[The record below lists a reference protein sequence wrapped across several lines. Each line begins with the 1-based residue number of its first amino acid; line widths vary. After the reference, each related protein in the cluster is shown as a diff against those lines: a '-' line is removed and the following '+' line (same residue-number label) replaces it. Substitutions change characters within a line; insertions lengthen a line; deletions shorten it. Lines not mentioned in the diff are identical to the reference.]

1 MEPTLRSAQ
10 VLKQEA
16 EEIGFEGKDILEY
29 VKEQQ
34 KLDREDRAAW
44 REAQKIQAQ
53 ADVELAKI
61 RAEAEEKRR
70 ADEIKVQLA
79 KIEAEKELTLREME
93 LKAQDQASASLAAT
107 PPPRNKDAKSPKL
120 PSFIDEKDELDSY
133 LLRFE
138 RYAENASWEK
148 DTWAI
153 KLSALLTGRA
163 MDVYTRM
170 SDADASDYD
179 KLKKAL
185 LTRYNYTED
194 GYRKRFREATPETEE
209 TPDQFVIR
217 LKNYLAKWLEL
228 SGSSPQNFDALVDL
242 IVKEQFINACSK
254 DLAMYLLETGPKD
267 LVELTTWAQKYL
279 IAHKEQLGKSKATVQ
294 PRRVDQKKTTPVSQ
308 SSQKKTRAMVAQ
320 LDEDGEKAFT
330 CVEVEGTRSRRN
342 LKKSGTEGSTNSDRA
357 VYSAVCRAQS
367 NDGQTYVGVAKLNG
381 RPVKVLRDTGC
392 TGMIVDR
399 ALVPEVM
406 VIPGSSGSL
415 QMVDH
420 TLIDVPLANVY
431 LDSPYYKGHCRVM
444 CVSSPVYPVIIGNVR
459 GARRMLPDP
468 DWKAEDQPGVRAR
481 TSGGNKDKDDDDNQG
496 GDIPAW
502 MFRRSNQ
509 KTVKS
514 APKERDSKMKPAQPK
529 ENDDR
534 DRRNVKVKEGAT
546 EEKCV
551 AGPVVTRAQAKKSDK
566 VHPLKVK
573 EAMSSVDKSTIEN
586 LQKKDSTLKK
596 CFDRIGKPIIREN
609 YVGEF
614 YKKNG
619 LLYRKHQETKT
630 GRSFNQLVV
639 PKELRRQVMSVNH
652 ESAFSGHLGAKKT
665 EVRILPNFFWPG
677 LRQDV
682 IRFCRSCDVC
692 QRTVKRGSVRKVPL
706 GSMPLIDTPFKR
718 VAVDIVGPIAPPSE
732 AGHRYI
738 LTLVDY
744 ATRYPE
750 AVPLK
755 KITTEAVAEA
765 LLDIYSRVGI
775 PEEVLTDQ
783 GTQFMSECMQEV
795 SKLLSIKGLTSTPYH
810 PICNGL
816 VERWNGTL
824 KSMIKRLCQ
833 DQPKQWHRLINPVLF
848 AYREVPQESTGFSP
862 FQLLYGR
869 SVRGPGTILK
879 ELWTKEVNIPE
890 VKSSYEYVTELRE
903 HLEDSLKLAQEELEK
918 SQKRYKRH
926 YDRKAKPRR

>member
-1 MEPTLRSAQ
+1 
-10 VLKQEA
+10 
-16 EEIGFEGKDILEY
+16 
-29 VKEQQ
+29 
-34 KLDREDRAAW
+34 
-44 REAQKIQAQ
+44 
-53 ADVELAKI
+53 
-61 RAEAEEKRR
+61 
-70 ADEIKVQLA
+70 
-79 KIEAEKELTLREME
+79 
-93 LKAQDQASASLAAT
+93 
-107 PPPRNKDAKSPKL
+107 
-120 PSFIDEKDELDSY
+120 
-133 LLRFE
+133 
-138 RYAENASWEK
+138 
-148 DTWAI
+148 
-153 KLSALLTGRA
+153 
-163 MDVYTRM
+163 M

-185 LTRYNYTED
+185 LKRYNYTED

-242 IVKEQFINACSK
+242 IVKEFINACSE
-254 DLAMYLLETGPKD
+254 DLAMYLLERGPKD

-294 PRRVDQKKTTPVSQ
+294 PRRVDQKKTTQSKPDSSQGRQRSLQCYRCRGFGHRQSECGTKISPGKDQKGSSTPVSQ
-308 SSQKKTRAMVAQ
+308 SSQKKTRAMVDQ

-342 LKKSGTEGSTNSDRA
+342 SKKSGTEGSTNSDRA

-367 NDGQTYVGVAKLNG
+367 NDGQTYVGVGKLNG
-381 RPVKVLRDTGC
+381 LPVKVLRDTGC

-420 TLIDVPLANVY
+420 MLIDVLLANVY

-468 DWKAEDQPGVRAR
+468 GWKAEDQPGVRAR
-481 TSGGNKDKDDDDNQG
+481 TSGGNKDKDNDDNQG

-502 MFRRSNQ
+502 MFRRSSQ
-509 KTVKS
+509 KTEKS
-514 APKERDSKMKPAQPK
+514 APKERDSKKKPAQPK

-534 DRRNVKVKEGAT
+534 ARRNVKVKEGAT
-546 EEKCV
+546 KEKCV

-692 QRTVKRGSVRKVPL
+692 QRTVKRGSVKKVPL
-706 GSMPLIDTPFKR
+706 GSMPLINTPFKR

-755 KITTEAVAEA
+755 KI
-765 LLDIYSRVGI
+765 
-775 PEEVLTDQ
+775 
-783 GTQFMSECMQEV
+783 
-795 SKLLSIKGLTSTPYH
+795 STPYH

-824 KSMIKRLCQ
+824 KSMLKRLCQ

-869 SVRGPGTILK
+869 AVRGPGTILK

-890 VKSSYEYVTELRE
+890 VKSSYE
-903 HLEDSLKLAQEELEK
+903 
-918 SQKRYKRH
+918 
-926 YDRKAKPRR
+926 